1 MAQSNL
7 LQLAQEGDANA
18 IAALM
23 NASLQVI
30 GVSAR
35 AVLRDGDLHV
45 LLESERA
52 LAPSPAIEFIRRGLM
67 RLGLG
72 WVSSTIVYSRIL
84 GQSTPNWIQQF
95 SLKPPELETNPFVL
109 DSTTVINSEA
119 PLEPAAET
127 LETPGLEAAT
137 DKPPLFPPLPR
148 WNQASPLT
156 LALWLS
162 LPLMFVMSSTI
173 IWFRYLWGD
182 APQVTVKADKT
193 VASPKEDTPPAAN
206 KTATSPKENTS
217 PPTDKNDFIS
227 LAKDEGYQAYLIGL
241 KAQSKGDWQ
250 KAASHWRRAIAH
262 LKAVPDSDPQK
273 AIAQQKLAE
282 YQGHLDFVMR
292 EKLGN
297 PSMELVKTIT
307 GALSPKSVVSSDKG
321 LFFAQNMMYN
331 HSITVYNR
339 QYDLVKTIS
348 DQISLADYGY
358 PQFPGVQ
365 NGAPVEAAFTR
376 DGGTAWVSNY
386 QMYGAGFTSSAD
398 DDCSPDQNHEPSFLY
413 RIGTEKLAIDNVVQ
427 VGAVPKYVATTPDNR
442 YVLAS
447 NWCSWDVSVIDSQQN
462 KEVHR
467 IQLGPYPRGI
477 VVDNASQI
485 AYIAVMGSYDIA
497 AINLKDFSVD
507 WLRGVGHSPRHLN
520 LDPSGQYL
528 YATLNGEGQVAKID
542 LASRAV
548 MAKVATGTSP
558 RSMAISSD
566 GQFLYVVNYDSDTV
580 SKIRTSDMQVV
591 QSVAVNS
598 APIGITYDGDTN
610 QVWVACYSGSI
621 QVFQD

>member
-1 MAQSNL
+1 MSVGSRMAQSNL

-52 LAPSPAIEFIRRGLM
+52 LAPSPAIEFIRRGIM

-72 WVSSTIVYSRIL
+72 WMSSTVVYSRIL
-84 GQSTPNWIQQF
+84 GQSTPNWVQQV
-95 SLKPPELETNPFVL
+95 SLKTPDLETNPFVL
-109 DSTTVINSEA
+109 DSTVLSSTTVLNSAA
-119 PLEPAAET
+119 PLESTEPLDTAS
-127 LETPGLEAAT
+127 LEAAE
-137 DKPPLFPPLPR
+137 KQQKFPPLPR
-148 WNQASPLT
+148 WNQASPMT

-162 LPLMFVMSSTI
+162 LPLMFVLSSTV

-182 APQVTVKADKT
+182 TPEVTVETVNSAAPPKAI
-193 VASPKEDTPPAAN
+193 APPAVS
-206 KTATSPKENTS
+206 KT
-217 PPTDKNDFIS
+217 DS
-227 LAKDEGYQAYLIGL
+227 LSLGKDEGYQAYMVG
-241 KAQSKGDWQ
+241 KAAQSKQDWQ
-250 KAASHWRRAIAH
+250 KAARHWRRAIAH

-292 EKLGN
+292 EKLSSG
-297 PSMELVKTIT
+297 SGMELVKTIT
-307 GALSPKSVVSSDKG
+307 GTISPKSVVSSEKG

-348 DQISLADYGY
+348 DEISLADYGY
-358 PQFPGVQ
+358 SQFPGVQ
-365 NGAPVEAAFTR
+365 HGAPVEAAFTS
-376 DGGTAWVSNY
+376 DGSTAWVSNY

-398 DDCSPDQNHEPSFLY
+398 DDCSPEQNREQSFLY
-413 RIGTEKLAIDNVVQ
+413 RIGTQNLAIDKVVQ
-427 VGAVPKYVATTPDNR
+427 VGAVPKYVATTPDNS

-447 NWCSWDVSVIDSQQN
+447 NWCSWDVSVIDPQQN
-462 KEVHR
+462 KEIRR

-485 AYIAVMGSYDIA
+485 AYVAVMGSYDIA
-497 AINLKDFSVD
+497 AINLKDFAVD
-507 WLRGVGHSPRHLN
+507 WLRDIGHSPRHLN
-520 LDPSGQYL
+520 LDPDGKYL
-528 YATLNGEGQVAKID
+528 YTTLNGEGQVAKID
-542 LASRAV
+542 LASRTV
-548 MAKVATGTSP
+548 VAKVATGTSP
-558 RSMAISSD
+558 RSMTISSD

-580 SKIRTSDMQVV
+580 SKVRTADMQVV

>member
-7 LQLAQEGDANA
+7 LELAQEGDANA

-23 NASLQVI
+23 NASLQAI

-52 LAPSPAIEFIRRGLM
+52 LAPSPAIEFIRRGIL
-67 RLGLG
+67 RLGLA
-72 WVSSTIVYSRIL
+72 WVSSTVVYSRIL
-84 GQSTPNWIQQF
+84 GQSTPNWVQQV
-95 SLKPPELETNPFVL
+95 SLQTPDLETNPFVF
-109 DSTTVINSEA
+109 DPTTVISSA
-119 PLEPAAET
+119 SPLESAET
-127 LETPGLEAAT
+127 LEIASLEAAT
-137 DKPPLFPPLPR
+137 KQHLFPPLPR
-148 WNQASPLT
+148 WNQASPTT

-162 LPLMFVMSSTI
+162 LPLMFVLSSTA
-173 IWFRYLWGD
+173 IWFRYLWGE
-182 APQVTVKADKT
+182 APEVTVET
-193 VASPKEDTPPAAN
+193 VNPTASPKAIAPP
-206 KTATSPKENTS
+206 E
-217 PPTDKNDFIS
+217 TDKTDFLG
-227 LAKDEGYQAYLIGL
+227 LAKDEGYQAYLIG
-241 KAQSKGDWQ
+241 KAAQSKPDWQ
-250 KAASHWRRAIAH
+250 KAASHWRRAIAI
-262 LKAVPDSDPQK
+262 LKTVPDADPQK
-273 AIAQQKLAE
+273 AIAQQKLTE

-292 EKLGN
+292 EKLSG
-297 PSMELVKTIT
+297 PGMELVKTIT
-307 GALSPKSVVSSDKG
+307 GTISPKSVVSSEKG

-348 DQISLADYGY
+348 DEISLADYGY
-358 PQFPGVQ
+358 PQFPGKQ
-365 NGAPVEAAFTR
+365 HGAPVEAAFTT
-376 DGGTAWVSNY
+376 DGSTAWVSNY

-398 DDCSPDQNHEPSFLY
+398 DDCSPEQNHEQSFLY
-413 RIGTEKLAIDNVVQ
+413 RIGTQNLAIDKVVQ

-447 NWCSWDVSVIDSQQN
+447 NWCSWDVSVIDPQQN
-462 KEVHR
+462 KEIRR

-485 AYIAVMGSYDIA
+485 AYVAVMGSYDVA
-497 AINLKDFSVD
+497 AINLKDFTVD
-507 WLRGVGHSPRHLN
+507 WLRDVGHSPRHLN
-520 LDPSGQYL
+520 LDPAGKYL

-542 LASRAV
+542 LSSKAV
-548 MAKVATGTSP
+548 LAKVATGTSP
-558 RSMAISSD
+558 RSMAIASD

-580 SKIRTSDMQVV
+580 SKIRTSDMQIV

-598 APIGITYDGDTN
+598 APIGITYDGGTN